1 MTANVLAPEA
11 VHDLHDLWDCIA
23 ADHVMD
29 TLFAAFAQ
37 LGLAAAIV
45 RKPTVRTRRASYEP

>member
-1 MTANVLAPEA
+1 MTAYVLAPEA

-37 LGLAAAIV
+37 LGALVQSDGNVFAF
-45 RKPTVRTRRASYEP
+45 